1 MPEENQP
8 PAQEN
13 PSDNRSP
20 ESKETP
26 GPEPASFPWMMF
38 FVAALFD
45 LIGLVPILNFF
56 TEILAGLIFG
66 FWQKMYNPKLD
77 PVLTFI
83 VAKIIDAISLGIMP
97 SNIGIVIYAY
107 IKKKAAAKLQ
117 TPIGQKLAGKI
128 AK

>member
-1 MPEENQP
+1 
-8 PAQEN
+8 
-13 PSDNRSP
+13 
-20 ESKETP
+20 
-26 GPEPASFPWMMF
+26 
-38 FVAALFD
+38 
-45 LIGLVPILNFF
+45 
-56 TEILAGLIFG
+56 
-66 FWQKMYNPKLD
+66 MYNPKLD